1 MEKEKEN
8 DYETTPTKEHHE
20 YADDD
25 ADDFCDWERCKV
37 KTLAEI
43 LGFEPKMFITEEEK
57 VKRELAYVEYFG
69 IVQYKRKPN
78 DNRLYYYANYPK
90 YLAEP
95 RKTYKVTVHLN
106 TMTSE
111 RKKLTKW
118 REEGNANLRK

>member
-1 MEKEKEN
+1 M
-8 DYETTPTKEHHE
+8 
-20 YADDD
+20 
-25 ADDFCDWERCKV
+25 

-43 LGFEPKMFITEEEK
+43 LGFEPKASITEEER
-57 VKRELAYVEYFG
+57 VKRELAYVEHFG

-95 RKTYKVTVHLN
+95 RKTYKITVHLN

-111 RKKLTKW
+111 RKMLTKW
-118 REEGNANLRK
+118 REEGNHNMYK